1 MTDDLPILPA
11 RSALEDPLNIAFDPT
26 GTLDGLR
33 AALDRVR
40 GARSVQILAA
50 VGNGWTPETT
60 DTVLAEAGVPVFGG
74 LFPRV
79 IFDGQSHDR
88 GAVVIGY
95 DEARIAVIDCT
106 GSISHVETWAPPLRG
121 SRTIITYLDATCPTG
136 PLTSALFR
144 ELGAGPTWLGGGAG
158 ALDFVRR
165 PVVITP
171 SGLRAGVAV
180 LAGLDATASL
190 GVTHGW
196 RAFGEPMLV
205 SEARGNDIVSL
216 DWRPAHD
223 AYREAVE
230 AHSGRSFEAEDFF
243 ALASTYPL
251 MLERFGAEG
260 VVRDPL
266 AVLPGGVLRCA
277 GEVPSHA
284 SLRIAHGDVAGM
296 LAAAREARELVAA
309 DHSGGTPRL
318 ALTLDCISRALLLGD
333 GLREELEAL
342 RIPGLAQVGALT
354 IGEVASTRDSFLQIH
369 NKTTV
374 LAVIASGEAP
384 Q

>member
-1 MTDDLPILPA
+1 M
-11 RSALEDPLNIAFDPT
+11 SVVFDPE
-26 GTLDGLR
+26 GTPDSLR
-33 AALDRVR
+33 EALAGVR
-40 GARSVQILAA
+40 GARSVQVLAA
-50 VGNGWTPETT
+50 IGDSWTPEVV
-60 DTVLAEAGVPVFGG
+60 DPVLAAAGAPVFGG

-79 IFDGQSHDR
+79 IFDGRSHER
-88 GAVVIGY
+88 GAVVIGH
-95 DEARIAVIDCT
+95 DAARIAVIDCT
-106 GSISHVETWAPPLRG
+106 GSIAHAETWAPPLRG
-121 SRTIITYLDATCPTG
+121 SRTIITYFDATCPTG

-158 ALDFVRR
+158 SLDFVRR

-171 SGLRAGVAV
+171 LGLRAGVAV
-180 LAGLDATASL
+180 LAGLEDVASL

-205 SEARGNDIVSL
+205 SEASGNDIVSL
-216 DWRPAHD
+216 DWRPAHE

-230 AHSGRSFEAEDFF
+230 AHSGRRFDAEGFF

-251 MLERFGAEG
+251 MLERFGAQG
-260 VVRDPL
+260 IVRDPL

-284 SLRIAHGDVAGM
+284 SIRIAHGDVAGM
-296 LAAAREARELVAA
+296 FAAAREARELAAA
-309 DHSGGTPRL
+309 DRPGVTPRL

-354 IGEVASTRDSFLQIH
+354 IGEIASTEDSVLQIH

-374 LAVIASGEAP
+374 LAVIASGKAP
-384 Q
+384 R